1 MKHLHHFLPFVFFI
15 VLIVAIIKAY
25 MGKIANPKKDGLLTV
40 TLILAHTQLLLG
52 LYLLMN
58 FISVAGIHMGEAAN
72 RFITVEH
79 PITMLIGVILIT
91 IGKVKAKKTIAAI
104 KKPSKVI
111 KKVTS
116 TEKKVKKPIK
126 ISKNYIPKDTEKYMC
141 DKHLS
146 FFKIK
151 LTEWKKELVKANNEA
166 LYHGSMDDNSV
177 SADIVDQASSYT
189 DKTVEMKA
197 INRQIKLISKI
208 DQALIRIK
216 DKTFGFCAETA
227 EPIGIKRLMARP
239 VAHLCI
245 AAQEKHEKDEK
256 VYADD

>member
-1 MKHLHHFLPFVFFI
+1 MS
-15 VLIVAIIKAY
+15 
-25 MGKIANPKKDGLLTV
+25 KISKLSTKKK
-40 TLILAHTQLLLG
+40 
-52 LYLLMN
+52 
-58 FISVAGIHMGEAAN
+58 
-72 RFITVEH
+72 R
-79 PITMLIGVILIT
+79 
-91 IGKVKAKKTIAAI
+91 VKAEKNKTAI
-104 KKPSKVI
+104 KKPTKTI
-111 KKVTS
+111 KKVAS
-116 TEKKVKKPIK
+116 IEKKVKAPIR
-126 ISKNYIPKDTEKYMC
+126 ISKNYIPKGTEKYMC

-189 DKTVEMKA
+189 DKAVEMKA

-208 DQALIRIK
+208 DQALLRIK
-216 DKTFGFCAETA
+216 DGTFGFCAETA
-227 EPIGIKRLMARP
+227 EPIGLKRLMARP

-245 AAQEKHEKDEK
+245 AAQEKHEKEEK